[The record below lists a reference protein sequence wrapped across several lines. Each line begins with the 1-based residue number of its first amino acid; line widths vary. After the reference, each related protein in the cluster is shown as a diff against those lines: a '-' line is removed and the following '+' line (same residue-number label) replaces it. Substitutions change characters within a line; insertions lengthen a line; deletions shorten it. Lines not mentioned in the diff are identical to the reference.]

1 MLNND
6 PSIDE
11 MMKTLV
17 LGIGSPIMSDD
28 SIGLRVAEEIRS
40 LGLEEVDVQDHS
52 TSGLDVIE
60 IVLDYERVIVVDAII
75 TKRFPPGT
83 SRILTTADFSHTVSS
98 GSPHE
103 INIFTAIEL
112 GKSVHP
118 GRMPKEIVL
127 VAVEVADVM
136 TVSEDMSPE
145 VERAIPSIVEK
156 VRSLATQESK

>member
-6 PSIDE
+6 HSIDG
-11 MMKTLV
+11 MMRTLI

-28 SIGLRVAEEIRS
+28 SIGLRVAEEIRL
-40 LGLEEVDVQDHS
+40 LGLEDVDVQDHS

-75 TKRFPPGT
+75 TRGSSPGT
-83 SRILTTADFSHTVSS
+83 FRILTTADFQHTVSS

-112 GKSVHP
+112 GRSVHP
-118 GRMPKEIVL
+118 GRMPKEIIL
-127 VAVEVADVM
+127 VAVEVVDVM

-156 VRSLATQESK
+156 VRSLATQDRE